1 MEYYF
6 YDTLKTD
13 IENIGNLEELKKT
26 ATVLS
31 NLAQKFNIFIGS
43 TLQLAE
49 SATPPLS
56 MNINDIAGSRTVKEV
71 LDNLCLIKEINNTTY
86 DKYEVSDEEDSDNY
100 HDLEKPDVSN
110 TKYYACVVDK
120 NRAGAKPKLAFRLNL
135 DYNRWEE
142 VGYLRLKQQ

>member
-1 MEYYF
+1 MARRKINKPTKKKLLTLDDLYSFYLEQNKTCRFSSEESGYQLSVQVPAYF
-6 YDTLKTD
+6 
-13 IENIGNLEELKKT
+13 
-26 ATVLS
+26 
-31 NLAQKFNIFIGS
+31 
-43 TLQLAE
+43 
-49 SATPPLS
+49 
-56 MNINDIAGSRTVKEV
+56 
-71 LDNLCLIKEINNTTY
+71 
-86 DKYEVSDEEDSDNY
+86 EVSDEEDSDNY